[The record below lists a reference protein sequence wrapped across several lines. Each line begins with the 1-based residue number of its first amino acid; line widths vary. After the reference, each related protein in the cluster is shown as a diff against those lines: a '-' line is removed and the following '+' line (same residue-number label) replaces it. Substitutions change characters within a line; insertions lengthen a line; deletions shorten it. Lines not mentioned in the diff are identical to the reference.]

1 MTALKD
7 NQEELLQTIT
17 EQNGLQNA
25 HELQKEILE
34 NPQEIKTWKILLR
47 NKISKEQKCCP
58 KEPLLFFLQNVVVIS
73 NVP

>member
-47 NKISKEQKCCP
+47 NKISK
-58 KEPLLFFLQNVVVIS
+58 
-73 NVP
+73 